1 MLLAKILNLQDHKG
15 KGAAAVANSI
25 QNPNSNREEEEQN
38 RYEMIEEYRVQI
50 GEKKKLEGK

>member
-25 QNPNSNREEEEQN
+25 QNPNSNREEEQN

>member
-15 KGAAAVANSI
+15 KEAAAVANSI
-25 QNPNSNREEEEQN
+25 QNPNSNREEEQN